1 MIDPI
6 RIPDY
11 VIRLCETAA
20 DKERCRDLAYRRMLT
35 PEYGLQGIRRA
46 RDEYDDVTAH
56 VFLAAR
62 TEHDGQLAGT
72 CRLRFDYDLSAFG
85 NLQPEAL
92 DFARRGCRAADI
104 GAYFECP
111 ARDQASVFAA
121 FFAAC
126 TELLLRRAHEAM
138 YIQSRAK
145 HVPTYQSLGFELV
158 GREFAVP
165 GWSTTWYPLL
175 LRIREVLPRFHDKE
189 FQESWKRRS
198 GRQLKTGIWDRVAAH
213 LEQRSVHWT

>member
-6 RIPDY
+6 RIPGY
-11 VIRLCETAA
+11 VIRLCETVEE
-20 DKERCRDLAYRRMLT
+20 KERCRDLAYRRMLT
-35 PEYGLQGIRRA
+35 PEYGLQDIARA
-46 RDEYDDVTAH
+46 RDEYDDVTTH
-56 VFLAAR
+56 VFLAVCA
-62 TEHDGQLAGT
+62 EHDGRLAGA
-72 CRLRFDYDLSAFG
+72 CRLRLDYDLSAFG
-85 NLQPEAL
+85 NLRPETRDL
-92 DFARRGCRAADI
+92 ARRGCRAADI

-111 ARDQASVFAA
+111 ARDQASVFAV
-121 FFAAC
+121 FFTAC
-126 TELLLRRAHEAM
+126 TELLLRRNHEAM

-158 GREFAVP
+158 GAEFSVP

-175 LRIREVLPRFHDKE
+175 LRIREVLPHFHDLG

-213 LEQRSVHWT
+213 LEQRSVH